1 MSSEYDGAEEEAWS
15 EDDGEPA
22 QNSRTK
28 DERDMI
34 IAKQRQMIKEMQR
47 EFTATLDSLRAQLKE
62 YIAQSTEVQNDMVD
76 RIRELKAELAQVRK
90 KPTTTRTSQ
99 VVRSSLYTGG
109 PKHPRKLAQADDVRR
124 KH

>member
-1 MSSEYDGAEEEAWS
+1 MSSEYDGAEEDAWS
-15 EDDGEPA
+15 EDDREPA

-47 EFTATLDSLRAQLKE
+47 EFTATLDSLRAQLND
-62 YIAQSTEVQNDMVD
+62 YIAQSSEVQNDMID

-90 KPTTTRTSQ
+90 KPATTRTSQ
-99 VVRSSLYTGG
+99 AVRSSLYTGG
-109 PKHPRKLAQADDVRR
+109 PKHPRKLAQDDVRR

>member
-1 MSSEYDGAEEEAWS
+1 MSSEYDGAEEDAWS
-15 EDDGEPA
+15 EDDREPA

-47 EFTATLDSLRAQLKE
+47 EFTATLDSLRAQLND
-62 YIAQSTEVQNDMVD
+62 YIAQSSEVQNDMID

-90 KPTTTRTSQ
+90 KPVTTRTSQ
-99 VVRSSLYTGG
+99 AVRSSLYTGG
-109 PKHPRKLAQADDVRR
+109 PKHPRKLAQDDVRR